1 MILGAPIG
9 TAIAQQFGW
18 RATFLA
24 IGIFA
29 AIALAFLVRWVPVRG
44 VTASGSVIG
53 ELRVLRS
60 RGFQLALAITA
71 VGNAGVLMVFVYLAP
86 LLTDVSGFAAGTVPA
101 LILAYGVGAALGNLA
116 GGWLSDRD
124 LMGSLVGLLVALSIV
139 LALFWRLE
147 TLQTPTAILVFLT
160 GALAF
165 SIIPGMQTRV
175 LVTAKD
181 APTLGIALNASGFQ
195 IAAAFS
201 AWLGGQIIGSEL
213 GLDFVPLA
221 GALVTAAG
229 GLLAFG
235 CWMRERPST
244 GQFLSQ
250 RCG

>member
-1 MILGAPIG
+1 
-9 TAIAQQFGW
+9 
-18 RATFLA
+18 
-24 IGIFA
+24 
-29 AIALAFLVRWVPVRG
+29 
-44 VTASGSVIG
+44 
-53 ELRVLRS
+53 
-60 RGFQLALAITA
+60 
-71 VGNAGVLMVFVYLAP
+71 
-86 LLTDVSGFAAGTVPA
+86 
-101 LILAYGVGAALGNLA
+101 
-116 GGWLSDRD
+116 
-124 LMGSLVGLLVALSIV
+124 MGSLVGLLVALSIV